1 VTQKTT
7 RFRFEKRLLG
17 VRTARAGTAT
27 RTEAD
32 QLRRAA
38 MALSFEGQRC
48 VVTGGGRGMGKE
60 YALLLAARGAK
71 VVVNK

>member
-1 VTQKTT
+1 
-7 RFRFEKRLLG
+7 
-17 VRTARAGTAT
+17 
-27 RTEAD
+27 
-32 QLRRAA
+32 